1 MSDFREQWEFNR
13 ATAELAHERDFARH
27 ERLDNY
33 TVESGQNAIKA
44 VGIINGGAAVAFVAL
59 MGNIVDSDVL
69 KQIDRELIAR
79 CFLIFSGGVV
89 LSAMASGLSYVTHY
103 CHTGQNANQILNF
116 EHPYVHETPK
126 SRRWKIAGAPD
137 IIAEATT
144 NIEHVLIGV
153 ISQSLRIF
161 DDAGQRNS
169 RDKSAG
175 VGRLDN
181 CAGEPVDDEQ
191 IAVRWVDGQ
200 VLRVGSANGFGVE
213 LSEPDRWSVG
223 STSKTL
229 NSSSSQINM

>member
-126 SRRWKIAGAPD
+126 SRRWKIAGGVTHSLAFVAALASIGAFVWGALNAKDLLSAALVSAPLHPSTTP
-137 IIAEATT
+137 AT
-144 NIEHVLIGV
+144 
-153 ISQSLRIF
+153 R
-161 DDAGQRNS
+161 
-169 RDKSAG
+169 
-175 VGRLDN
+175 
-181 CAGEPVDDEQ
+181 
-191 IAVRWVDGQ
+191 
-200 VLRVGSANGFGVE
+200 
-213 LSEPDRWSVG
+213 
-223 STSKTL
+223 
-229 NSSSSQINM
+229 